1 MLPSAIAGRPVAD
14 RATGKRL
21 VEAGTVLVDTEQ
33 ADMLLAARQPAQARH
48 TAEDRLLAAV
58 DRADTVA
65 DRRPAAVGRV
75 DSPAG
80 TSAAAAA
87 VAFAFAVS
95 PKMPACVQCS
105 RRYARRQAAAR

>member
-87 VAFAFAVS
+87 VAFAVS

-105 RRYARRQAAAR
+105 RRYALRQAAAI